1 MKEMRMHRMKNIVY
15 VLFTVVAIA
24 ALTMS
29 GCAST
34 VQYGDAGSAKPISAE
49 FGSSDLQQIA
59 ESMVDSMISFP
70 PMVEMTTSRRPV
82 VTVDKVK
89 NKTMQHIDTESITDS
104 IRAKLIRSG
113 KFRFID
119 RTTDAQTVEELK
131 IQQDSGL
138 VDKKTA
144 VNFGQQIGAEF
155 LLTANFAEIRQ
166 KAGNTTDV
174 YYKFTMSLKNL
185 KTGILEWS
193 DEKEIRKVF
202 KRGTFGG

>member
-1 MKEMRMHRMKNIVY
+1 MKNGMK
-15 VLFTVVAIA
+15 VLLAVATFG
-24 ALTMS
+24 ALSLS

-34 VQYGDAGSAKPISAE
+34 MQYGDSGSATPVSTE

-59 ESMVDSMISFP
+59 ESMVDSLMTFP
-70 PMVEMTTSRRPV
+70 PMVELTSARRPV
-82 VTVDKVK
+82 VSVDKVK
-89 NKTMQHIDTESITDS
+89 NKTMQHIDTESVTDS

-119 RTTDAQTVEELK
+119 RTTDDQAIEELK
-131 IQQDSGL
+131 TQQDSGL
-138 VDKKTA
+138 VDKNSA
-144 VNFGQQIGAEF
+144 VKFGQQLGAEF
-155 LLTANFAEIRQ
+155 LLTSNFTEIKQ

>member
-1 MKEMRMHRMKNIVY
+1 MKNSIKA
-15 VLFTVVAIA
+15 LLAVAVIA
-24 ALTMS
+24 TLALS

-34 VQYGDAGSAKPISAE
+34 MQYGDAGSAKPISTE

-59 ESMVDSMISFP
+59 EAMVDSMITFP
-70 PMVEMTTSRRPV
+70 PMVELTSGRRPV
-82 VTVDKVK
+82 VSVDNVK
-89 NKTMQHIDTESITDS
+89 NKSMQHIDTESITDS

-119 RTTDAQTVEELK
+119 RTTDDQTIEELK

-138 VDKKTA
+138 VDKKSA
-144 VNFGQQIGAEF
+144 VQFGQQLGAEF
-155 LLTANFAEIRQ
+155 LLTSNFSEIRQ
-166 KAGNTTDV
+166 KAGSTTDV

>member
-1 MKEMRMHRMKNIVY
+1 MKNGIK
-15 VLFTVVAIA
+15 VLFTAAAIG
-24 ALTMS
+24 ALSLT

-34 VQYGDAGSAKPISAE
+34 MQYGDAGSAKPVSTE

-59 ESMVDSMISFP
+59 ESMVDSLCTFP
-70 PMVEMTTSRRPV
+70 PLVELTTGRRPV
-82 VTVDKVK
+82 VSVDKVK
-89 NKTMQHIDTESITDS
+89 NKTMQHIDTESVTDS

-119 RTTDAQTVEELK
+119 RTTDTQTVEELK
-131 IQQDSGL
+131 VQQDSGL
-138 VDKKTA
+138 VDKKNA
-144 VNFGQQIGAEF
+144 VQFGQQFGAEF
-155 LLTANFAEIRQ
+155 LLTANVSEITQR
-166 KAGNTTDV
+166 AGAVTDT
-174 YYKFTMSLKNL
+174 YFKFTMSLKNL

>member
-1 MKEMRMHRMKNIVY
+1 MKNGIK
-15 VLFTVVAIA
+15 VLVAAA
-24 ALTMS
+24 ALGALSLS

-34 VQYGDAGSAKPISAE
+34 MQYGDAGSAKPISTE

-59 ESMVDSMISFP
+59 ETMVDSMITFP
-70 PMVEMTTSRRPV
+70 PMVELTSSRRPV
-82 VTVDKVK
+82 VSVDKVK

-119 RTTDAQTVEELK
+119 RTTDAQTIEELK
-131 IQQDSGL
+131 TQQDSGL
-138 VDKKTA
+138 VDKKSA
-144 VNFGQQIGAEF
+144 VNFGQQLGAEF
-155 LLTANFAEIRQ
+155 LLTANFSEINQ

>member
-1 MKEMRMHRMKNIVY
+1 MKIKMN
-15 VLFTVVAIA
+15 VLFAVAAIGA
-24 ALTMS
+24 CFLS

-34 VQYGDAGSAKPISAE
+34 MTYGDAGSAKPVSTE

-59 ESMVDSMISFP
+59 EAMVDSMITFP
-70 PMVEMTTSRRPV
+70 PLVEMTASRRPV
-82 VTVDKVK
+82 VSVDKVK
-89 NKTMQHIDTESITDS
+89 NKSMQHIDTESVTDS
-104 IRAKLIRSG
+104 IRTKLLRSG

-119 RTTDAQTVEELK
+119 RTTDAQTIEELK
-131 IQQDSGL
+131 TQQDSGL

-144 VNFGQQIGAEF
+144 INFGQQIGAEF
-155 LLTANFAEIRQ
+155 LLTANFSEIRQ
-166 KAGNTTDV
+166 KADGTTDV

>member
-1 MKEMRMHRMKNIVY
+1 MKNGMK
-15 VLFTVVAIA
+15 VLLAVAAIG
-24 ALTMS
+24 ALSFS

-34 VQYGDAGSAKPISAE
+34 MQYGDAGSAKPITTE

-59 ESMVDSMISFP
+59 ESMVDSMITFP
-70 PMVEMTTSRRPV
+70 PLVELTTGRRPV
-82 VTVDKVK
+82 VSVDKVK

-119 RTTDAQTVEELK
+119 RTTDAQTIEELK
-131 IQQDSGL
+131 TQEDSGL
-138 VDKKTA
+138 VDKKSA
-144 VNFGQQIGAEF
+144 VKFGQQLGAEF
-155 LLTANFAEIRQ
+155 LLTTNFSEIRQ
-166 KAGNTTDV
+166 KAGSTTDV

>member
-1 MKEMRMHRMKNIVY
+1 MNSGMK
-15 VLFTVVAIA
+15 VLLAAAAIG
-24 ALTMS
+24 ALSLS

-34 VQYGDAGSAKPISAE
+34 MQYGDAGSAKPISTE

-59 ESMVDSMISFP
+59 ETMVDSMITFP
-70 PMVEMTTSRRPV
+70 PLVELTSSRRPV

-119 RTTDAQTVEELK
+119 RTTDEQTIEELK

-138 VDKKTA
+138 VDKKSA
-144 VNFGQQIGAEF
+144 VKFGQQLGAEF
-155 LLTANFAEIRQ
+155 LLTSNFSEIRQ
-166 KAGNTTDV
+166 KAGSTTDV

>member
-1 MKEMRMHRMKNIVY
+1 MKNGMN
-15 VLFTVVAIA
+15 VLVSIVAIG
-24 ALTMS
+24 ALSLS

-34 VQYGDAGSAKPISAE
+34 MQYGDAGSSKPISTE

-59 ESMVDSMISFP
+59 ESMVDSMITFP
-70 PMVEMTTSRRPV
+70 PMVEMTTGRRPV
-82 VTVDKVK
+82 VSVDKVK
-89 NKTMQHIDTESITDS
+89 NKTMQHIDTESVTDS
-104 IRAKLIRSG
+104 IRAKLVRSG

-119 RTTDAQTVEELK
+119 RSTDAQTIEELK
-131 IQQDSGL
+131 TQQDSGL
-138 VDKKTA
+138 VDKNTA
-144 VNFGQQIGAEF
+144 VKFGQQIGAEF
-155 LLTANFAEIRQ
+155 LLTANFSEIRQ
-166 KAGNTTDV
+166 KSGSTTDV

>member
-1 MKEMRMHRMKNIVY
+1 MKKRMK
-15 VLFTVVAIA
+15 VLFA
-24 ALTMS
+24 AAVIGALSLS

-34 VQYGDAGSAKPISAE
+34 MQYGDAGSAKPVSVE

-59 ESMVDSMISFP
+59 ETMVDSMMTFP
-70 PMVEMTTSRRPV
+70 PIVEMTSTRRPV
-82 VTVDKVK
+82 VSVDVVK

-119 RTTDAQTVEELK
+119 RTTDAQTIEELNT
-131 IQQDSGL
+131 QQDSGL
-138 VDKKTA
+138 VDKQSAIK
-144 VNFGQQIGAEF
+144 FGQQLGAEF
-155 LLTANFAEIRQ
+155 LLTSNFSEIRQ
-166 KAGNTTDV
+166 KAGSTTDV

>member
-1 MKEMRMHRMKNIVY
+1 MKKLMIRGI
-15 VLFTVVAIA
+15 LLTLSAA
-24 ALTMS
+24 ALTLA
-29 GCAST
+29 GCATSN
-34 VQYGDAGSAKPISAE
+34 VQYGDAGSAKPITTE

-59 ESMVDSMISFP
+59 ESMVDSLITFP
-70 PMVEMTTSRRPV
+70 PIIELTTQRRPV
-82 VTVDKVK
+82 ISVDKVK
-89 NKTMQHIDTESITDS
+89 NKTMQHIDTESVTDS

-119 RTTDAQTVEELK
+119 RTTDEAAVDEIK
-131 IQQDSGL
+131 IQQESGL
-138 VDKKTA
+138 VDRKTA

-166 KAGNTTDV
+166 KAGGVTDV
-174 YYKFTMSLKNL
+174 YYKFTMNLKNL

-202 KRGTFGG
+202 KRSTFGG

>member
-1 MKEMRMHRMKNIVY
+1 MKKRMK
-15 VLFTVVAIA
+15 VLLAAAVIGAIS
-24 ALTMS
+24 LS

-34 VQYGDAGSAKPISAE
+34 MQYGDAGSAKPVSVE

-59 ESMVDSMISFP
+59 ETMVDSMMTFP
-70 PMVEMTTSRRPV
+70 PIVEMTSARRPV
-82 VTVDKVK
+82 VSVDVVK

-119 RTTDAQTVEELK
+119 RTTDAQAIEELTT
-131 IQQDSGL
+131 QQDSGL
-138 VDKKTA
+138 VDKQSAIK
-144 VNFGQQIGAEF
+144 FGQQLGAEF
-155 LLTANFAEIRQ
+155 LLTSNFSEIRQ

-202 KRGTFGG
+202 NRGTFGG